1 MRKVLLATTALV
13 AMSVTGA
20 QADVSVS
27 GGMDFQYSTADGADD
42 SASVD
47 GNIKIVG
54 TVVTDTG
61 LTVTVT
67 QNNTLQKVSQTAAIN
82 STTNTNPG
90 SVEDAFMTVA
100 GDFGTLILGETDMVN
115 DRNDGALGINN
126 DVFTLQPVAHG
137 THIGTDTSDSTSANI
152 GFESPTMNGMKV
164 YAGAVP
170 NGGSQMGANFQIG
183 GISVMAQTANSFG
196 KGDEVSVGAKM
207 GVGGATI
214 AMGKKQE
221 DLNGTKI
228 DSMDLTIKYAVNDAM
243 TVSFMVEEGK
253 AGTVK
258 HENQG
263 LEVAYSIAPGLTAY
277 VGTANVDTAGTSTS
291 GAAAALS
298 VSF

>member
-27 GGMDFQYSTADGADD
+27 GGMDFQYSTADDADD
-42 SASVD
+42 AASVD

-67 QNNTLQKVSQTAAIN
+67 QNNTLQTATSQ
-82 STTNTNPG
+82 
-90 SVEDAFMTVA
+90 VEDAFMTVA
-100 GDFGTLILGETDMVN
+100 GDFGTLVLGQTDMVN

-137 THIGTDTSDSTSANI
+137 THIGTDTSDDTAANI

-170 NGGSQMGANFQIG
+170 AGGSQVGANFQIG

-196 KGDEVSVGAKM
+196 RGDEVSVGAKM

-243 TVSFMVEEGK
+243 TVSFLVEEGK

>member
-67 QNNTLQKVSQTAAIN
+67 QNNSLQTAA
-82 STTNTNPG
+82 SQ
-90 SVEDAFMTVA
+90 VEDAFMTVA
-100 GDFGTLILGETDMVN
+100 GDFGTVILGQTDMVN

-137 THIGTDTSDSTSANI
+137 THIGTDTSDSIAANI

-196 KGDEVSVGAKM
+196 RGDEVSVGAKM

>member
-13 AMSVTGA
+13 AMSVTAA

-27 GGMDFQYSTADGADD
+27 GSMDFQYTTQDNADD
-42 SASVD
+42 EAGVD

-54 TVVTDTG
+54 TVTTDTG

-67 QNNTLQKVSQTAAIN
+67 QNNTLQ
-82 STTNTNPG
+82 TTDG
-90 SVEDAFMTVA
+90 VEDAFMTLA
-100 GDFGTLILGETDMVN
+100 GDFGTVILGETDMVN
-115 DRNDGALGINN
+115 DRNDGALGKNN
-126 DVFTLQPVAHG
+126 DVFTLASAEAG
-137 THIGTDTSDSTSANI
+137 SMIGTDTTDSTSANI

-170 NGGSQMGANFQIG
+170 NGGSQLGANFALG
-183 GISVMAQTANSFG
+183 GISMMVQTASGFTAG
-196 KGDEVSVGAKM
+196 LDETAVAAKM
-207 GVGGATI
+207 GMGAMTV
-214 AMGKKQE
+214 AVGKKQE
-221 DLNGTKI
+221 DLSGTKT
-228 DSMDLTIKYAVNDAM
+228 DSMDVTLKYAVNDTM

-253 AGTVK
+253 SGSTK
-258 HENQG
+258 HENQA

-277 VGTANVDTAGTSTS
+277 VGTNSVDTAGTTNS

>member
-67 QNNTLQKVSQTAAIN
+67 QNNTLQRVSQSAAI
-82 STTNTNPG
+82 SASNTNPG

-100 GDFGTLILGETDMVN
+100 GDFGTLILGQTDMVN

-137 THIGTDTSDSTSANI
+137 TLIDTFTSDSTSANI

-170 NGGSQMGANFQIG
+170 AGGSQMGANFQIG

-277 VGTANVDTAGTSTS
+277 VGTASVDTAGTTSS

>member
-67 QNNTLQKVSQTAAIN
+67 QNNTLQRVAQAAGTAAN
-82 STTNTNPG
+82 AG

-137 THIGTDTSDSTSANI
+137 THIGTDTSDSIAANI

>member
-67 QNNTLQKVSQTAAIN
+67 QNNSLQTAT
-82 STTNTNPG
+82 SQ
-90 SVEDAFMTVA
+90 VEDAFMTVA
-100 GDFGTLILGETDMVN
+100 GDFGTVILGQTDMVN

-137 THIGTDTSDSTSANI
+137 THIGTDTSDSIAANI

-196 KGDEVSVGAKM
+196 RGDEVSVGAKM

-253 AGTVK
+253 ADTVK

-277 VGTANVDTAGTSTS
+277 VGTATVDTAGTTNS

>member
-54 TVVTDTG
+54 SVVTDTG

-67 QNNTLQKVSQTAAIN
+67 QNNTLQRVSQNAAIAA
-82 STTNTNPG
+82 TNTNPG
-90 SVEDAFMTVA
+90 SVEDAFMTVS
-100 GDFGTLILGETDMVN
+100 GDFGTVILGQTDMVN

-137 THIGTDTSDSTSANI
+137 THIGTDTSDSIAANI
-152 GFESPTMNGMKV
+152 GFESPSMNGMKV

-170 NGGSQMGANFQIG
+170 NGGSQVGANFALG
-183 GISVMAQTANSFG
+183 GISMMAQTANGFTNG
-196 KGDEVSVGAKM
+196 MDETSIGAKM
-207 GVGGATI
+207 GVGAFTI

-221 DLNGTKI
+221 DTNGTKV
-228 DSMDLTIKYAVNDAM
+228 DSMDVTIKYSVNDAM

-253 AGTVK
+253 SGTVK

-263 LEVAYSIAPGLTAY
+263 LEMAYSIAPGLTAY
-277 VGTANVDTAGTSTS
+277 LGTASVDTAGTSSS

>member
-67 QNNTLQKVSQTAAIN
+67 QNNSLQTAA
-82 STTNTNPG
+82 SQ
-90 SVEDAFMTVA
+90 VEDAFMTVA
-100 GDFGTLILGETDMVN
+100 GDFGTVILGQTDMVN

-196 KGDEVSVGAKM
+196 RGDEVSVGAKM

>member
-67 QNNTLQKVSQTAAIN
+67 QNNSLQTAA
-82 STTNTNPG
+82 SQ
-90 SVEDAFMTVA
+90 VEDAFMTVA
-100 GDFGTLILGETDMVN
+100 GDFGTVILGQTDMVN

-137 THIGTDTSDSTSANI
+137 THIGTDTSDSTAANI

-196 KGDEVSVGAKM
+196 RGDEVSVGAKM

>member
-27 GGMDFQYSTADGADD
+27 GGMDFQYSTDDAAAD

-61 LTVTVT
+61 LTVSVT
-67 QNNTLQKVSQTAAIN
+67 QNNTLQRVSQNAAIAA
-82 STTNTNPG
+82 TNTNPG

-137 THIGTDTSDSTSANI
+137 THIGTDTSDSIAANI

-170 NGGSQMGANFQIG
+170 DGGSQVGANFQIG

-196 KGDEVSVGAKM
+196 RGDEVSVGAKM
-207 GVGGATI
+207 SVGGATF

-243 TVSFMVEEGK
+243 TVSFLIEEGK

-263 LEVAYSIAPGLTAY
+263 IEVAYSIAPGLTAY
-277 VGTANVDTAGTSTS
+277 VGTATVDTASVSNS

>member
-67 QNNTLQKVSQTAAIN
+67 QNNTLQRVSQSAAI
-82 STTNTNPG
+82 SASNTNPG

-100 GDFGTLILGETDMVN
+100 GDFGTLILGQTDMVN

-137 THIGTDTSDSTSANI
+137 ANIGTDTSDSTAANI

-170 NGGSQMGANFQIG
+170 AGGSQMGANFQIG

-196 KGDEVSVGAKM
+196 RGDEVSVGAKM

-221 DLNGTKI
+221 DLDGTKI

-243 TVSFMVEEGK
+243 TVSFLVEEGK

-277 VGTANVDTAGTSTS
+277 VGTASIDTAGTTNS

>member
-67 QNNTLQKVSQTAAIN
+67 QNNTLQRVAQAAGTAAN
-82 STTNTNPG
+82 AG

-137 THIGTDTSDSTSANI
+137 THIGTDTSDSIAANI

-183 GISVMAQTANSFG
+183 GISVMAQSANSFG
-196 KGDEVSVGAKM
+196 RGDEVSVGAKM

-221 DLNGTKI
+221 DLDGTKI

-253 AGTVK
+253 SGTVK

-277 VGTANVDTAGTSTS
+277 VGTATVDTAGTSAS
-291 GAAAALS
+291 GTAAALS

>member
-27 GGMDFQYSTADGADD
+27 GGMDFQYSTADDADD

-67 QNNTLQKVSQTAAIN
+67 QNNTLQRVTQNAAI
-82 STTNTNPG
+82 SATNTNPG

-100 GDFGTLILGETDMVN
+100 GDFGTLILGQTDMVN

-126 DVFTLQPVAHG
+126 DVFTLAPVAHG
-137 THIGTDTSDSTSANI
+137 THIGTDTSDSIAANI

-196 KGDEVSVGAKM
+196 RGDEVSVGAKM

-228 DSMDLTIKYAVNDAM
+228 DSMDLTIKYSVDDAM

-253 AGTVK
+253 SGTVK
-258 HENQG
+258 HENQSI
-263 LEVAYSIAPGLTAY
+263 EVAYSIAPGLTAY
-277 VGTANVDTAGTSTS
+277 VGTTSVDTAGTTNS